1 MIDLAARLKAKLASV
16 RTEQMIQKEM
26 LSVAKKM
33 KRRQKMSSSS
43 KLKFYPFPAPHQPPQ
58 EIPHDVG
65 QDSKVSDPGKKARG
79 ALVPI
84 SSATISG
91 QVHLEDEV
99 T

>member
-1 MIDLAARLKAKLASV
+1 
-16 RTEQMIQKEM
+16 
-26 LSVAKKM
+26 
-33 KRRQKMSSSS
+33 MSSSS
-43 KLKFYPFPAPHQPPQ
+43 KLKIYPFSAPHQPPQ
-58 EIPHDVG
+58 EIPRDVC
-65 QDSKVSDPGKKARG
+65 QDSKVSGKKARG